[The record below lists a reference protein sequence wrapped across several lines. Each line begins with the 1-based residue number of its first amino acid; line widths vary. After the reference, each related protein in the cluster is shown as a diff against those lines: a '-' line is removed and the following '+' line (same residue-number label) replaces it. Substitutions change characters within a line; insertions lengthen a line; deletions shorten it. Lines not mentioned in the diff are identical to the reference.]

1 MFVLAHQLIC
11 QMLRK
16 VKAGFVE
23 MFKGKPDKQNLDII
37 NSHTSCSA
45 IASYLTLVD
54 LEIEILSKDLIIMK
68 NIELKSNW
76 FL

>member
-1 MFVLAHQLIC
+1 
-11 QMLRK
+11 MLRK
-16 VKAGFVE
+16 A
-23 MFKGKPDKQNLDII
+23 
-37 NSHTSCSA
+37 SCSA